1 MAMART
7 SVLLA
12 LTLSTLCT
20 SCTPVFSRDLNGGES
35 RGLNLKDSDEAKD
48 KRLSARSRAEA
59 IVEIV
64 NNHQNVGWVAEINP
78 RFKDAT
84 LAEVRASL
92 GAFLSP
98 PPADGLDESDVLE
111 MPRED
116 ALVDEIYFDVP
127 PQFDAR
133 KKWPHCGSL
142 FEIRDQGH
150 CGSCWAFGAVEALS
164 DRFCVQANVSVSLSA
179 EDVLS
184 CCGFWCGKGCDG
196 GYPFRAWHYFV
207 HRGVVSSSC
216 LPYFDQDGCKHPNC
230 EPVAPT
236 PKCQRLC
243 ASGEKLQLEKY
254 YARNAYY
261 IFPPTQKNI
270 MREVF
275 LNGPIEVAFT
285 VYEDFI
291 YYKSGVYRHV
301 QGGVVG
307 GHAVKLIGWGTTE
320 DGVDYWLLVNQW
332 NRSWGEDGLFR
343 YIRGIN
349 EGGLETSAVAGMVDL
364 RRSKII

>member
-1 MAMART
+1 MAVSAPRL
-7 SVLLA
+7 SLQLLA
-12 LTLSTLCT
+12 SVCAT
-20 SCTPVFSRDLNGGES
+20 FSFAFARDLLPEA
-35 RGLNLKDSDEAKD
+35 LNLNSAAVSAGEGSSSSLKSEA
-48 KRLSARSRAEA
+48 RWRAEA
-59 IVEIV
+59 LVAAV
-64 NNHQNVGWVAEINP
+64 NSNPKAGWVAGINR
-78 RFKDAT
+78 RFEDAT
-84 LAEVRASL
+84 EETIRASL
-92 GAFLSP
+92 GAFLSLP
-98 PPADGLDESDVLE
+98 MEENEEEEALQMRIGSDVVG
-111 MPRED
+111 RG
-116 ALVDEIYFDVP
+116 VP
-127 PQFDAR
+127 LPEQFDAR
-133 KKWPHCGSL
+133 EKWPHCSTL